1 LSLTVDE
8 AFAALR
14 KNLEITPSDQDLAIR
29 RRGDIHARLKK
40 DIDLLAEP
48 LLTGSFHRHT
58 KTRPLKDV
66 DFFCPIRRTDD
77 NIGAFL
83 EKDPHVVLE
92 AFEASLRKRY
102 GDRVSIGRRSV
113 KVEFGSEDTRILS
126 YDVVPAFERGEGDG
140 YEIPDKQLGK
150 WIGSDP
156 RVHRI
161 RARDKNQECD
171 GDWKPLV
178 KMFKLANRQ
187 IGERTGTKAIK
198 PSFLVEVM
206 ALDLILPPFA
216 DWGEEL
222 QGAFATFA
230 QYVDDTWPDP
240 SRLGPNVNEMD
251 AGQREHARR
260 QLREAQQIAQD
271 ARHLATKSQRQAI
284 LKWRELFG
292 TYMPL
297 D

>member
-8 AFAALR
+8 AFAALK
-14 KNLEITPSDQDLAIR
+14 KNLEITEPDHDLAIR

-40 DIDLLAEP
+40 DIDLLTEP

-83 EKDPHVVLE
+83 ERDPRVVLE
-92 AFEASLRKRY
+92 AFEASLRTRY

-126 YDVVPAFERGEGDG
+126 YDIVPAFERSEGDG
-140 YEIPDKQLGK
+140 YDIPDKELGK

-161 RARDKNQECD
+161 RASDKNRECE
-171 GDWKPLV
+171 GNWKPLV
-178 KMFKLANRQ
+178 KMFKLANSQ
-187 IGERTGTKAIK
+187 IGERSGTKVIN
-198 PSFLVEVM
+198 PSFLIEVM
-206 ALDLILPPFA
+206 ALDLILPPLVN
-216 DWGEEL
+216 WGEEL

-230 QYVDDTWPDP
+230 QYVDDPWPDP
-240 SRLGPNVNEMD
+240 SGLGPGVNEMD
-251 AGQREHARR
+251 AVQRDNAHR

-271 ARHLATKSQRQAI
+271 ARHLAAKSQRQAI

-292 TYMPL
+292 GYMPL